1 MNSVHA
7 TSKRSWVRTML
18 ETPASPPSPLSRYIF
33 WNGVLYLVAGVALY
47 ALPERFAIEPFSG
60 REEGY
65 LRALGIVAAAV
76 GWLYMFGART
86 RSNSFAL
93 ATIADRLAVPVL
105 VLPLYFTGQVG
116 AVLAF
121 AFALGD
127 PLLALG
133 AYVIWRR
140 YDSAHQ

>member
-1 MNSVHA
+1 
-7 TSKRSWVRTML
+7 
-18 ETPASPPSPLSRYIF
+18 
-33 WNGVLYLVAGVALY
+33 LVAGVALY
-47 ALPERFAIEPFSG
+47 AVPERLAIEPFSG

-140 YDSAHQ
+140 CDSAHQ